1 MAQENEQEE
10 RHPYEVIADKAD
22 AINFESEEDKEDWIE
37 AKMRRAGFKR
47 GPGAW
52 VSVSDDDDDDDG
64 DHDDD
69 DKPMTRG
76 DWRRMQ
82 RENKRRQR
90 ESYTPPRKTKPV
102 EGGGNAGGDKNGGK
116 KSRSDPWW

>member
-1 MAQENEQEE
+1 MADENDENE
-10 RHPYEVIADKAD
+10 RHPFEVISEKAD
-22 AINFESEEDKEDWIE
+22 AINFEDDEDREDWIE

-52 VSVSDDDDDDDG
+52 VAISDDDDDDDG

-69 DKPMTRG
+69 DQPMTRG

-82 RENKRRQR
+82 RDRKKNQNKN
-90 ESYTPPRKTKPV
+90 YTPPRKPRNDDGKGKK
-102 EGGGNAGGDKNGGK
+102 GGGKPSSNDA
-116 KSRSDPWW
+116 WW